1 MVTEHVLPWH
11 ALNTAFSEV
20 IERDRHL
27 HSLVCNIIIAVAKK
41 HHLKQIIHTFFKFQA
56 DINQIGNA
64 RLT

>member
-1 MVTEHVLPWH
+1 MMIEQVLPWH

-41 HHLKQIIHTFFKFQA
+41 HHLKQIIHTFLDVKQ
-56 DINQIGNA
+56 
-64 RLT
+64 T